1 LSSNESK
8 PVNSKK
14 PFTQSS
20 RGNKQWTSEGF
31 EKFAEWSKLE
41 FYPEENDESDEEDED
56 EDKASLPEL
65 ILDHDGYPKLPS
77 RSGVSSKG
85 QQELVRQIFRA
96 SYKVFTDTDKPVPWR
111 EVVGKPTLYLD
122 PTSLPKGFILRDP
135 SHMRTENVNE
145 LWAHWEARK
154 AARKPLVIFVSGK
167 IGDMSKKR
175 LKNAVPYKGKTTM
188 EYVEIDTV
196 KTSSTTGAA
205 GARPT
210 PHMKGPAE
218 ADTSEDESAGAAP
231 TPRTK
236 RPAKADCSED
246 ESAAPTGRAPKPASR
261 PQPGA
266 PAAVSIKGRIQFL
279 KSLSNNDEYLLLV
292 EGIRDLGKEPNLK
305 EQKEWPAWATWSFE
319 GSYLPS
325 DLHAVEG
332 EVPTF
337 LQ

>member
-1 LSSNESK
+1 MQLTIS
-8 PVNSKK
+8 
-14 PFTQSS
+14 FT
-20 RGNKQWTSEGF
+20 E
-31 EKFAEWSKLE
+31 
-41 FYPEENDESDEEDED
+41 
-56 EDKASLPEL
+56 
-65 ILDHDGYPKLPS
+65 
-77 RSGVSSKG
+77 
-85 QQELVRQIFRA
+85 
-96 SYKVFTDTDKPVPWR
+96 VFTDTDKPVPWR

-188 EYVEIDTV
+188 EYVEIDTA

-210 PHMKGPAE
+210 PRTKGPAE

-246 ESAAPTGRAPKPASR
+246 ESAGAAPTPRRVKPADADSSEDESAAAAPTGRAPKPASR

-292 EGIRDLGKEPNLK
+292 EGIRDLGK
-305 EQKEWPAWATWSFE
+305 
-319 GSYLPS
+319 
-325 DLHAVEG
+325 VC
-332 EVPTF
+332 
-337 LQ
+337 